1 MKIYTKGGY
10 KGRTAIIGSRVEK
23 DDILIEANGILD
35 EVVSHMGVLRM
46 ELPMDHLWQLRLKDF
61 QWTMMDLMGVVATPS
76 DQYPGGKE
84 NIFIAKTE
92 ELEKWID
99 ELEAGLSTVSDHF
112 VLPGGTKSA
121 AQAHVVR
128 ARLRTAER
136 RLVTLN
142 KQDNILEGVLPYVN
156 RMSDLFYSLSRF
168 FVEES
173 GLEDE
178 NWRLFIP
185 SK

>member
-1 MKIYTKGGY
+1 MKIYTKGGD

-23 DDILIEANGILD
+23 DDIRIEANGILD

-46 ELPMDHLWQLRLKDF
+46 ELPMDHVWQLRLKDF

-76 DQYPGGKE
+76 DQYPEGKE